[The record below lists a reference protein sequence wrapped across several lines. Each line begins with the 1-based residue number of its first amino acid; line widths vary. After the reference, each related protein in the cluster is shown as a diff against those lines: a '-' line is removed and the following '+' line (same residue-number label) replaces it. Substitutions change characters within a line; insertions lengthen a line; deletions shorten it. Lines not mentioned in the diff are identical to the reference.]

1 MTKTNLAAFLGPPQ
15 VVRWNKASYIK
26 KLKDIDLPEL
36 SVWNYG
42 PCDYHETPTPECQ
55 YQACGG
61 EPFKHQKKTAVF
73 SYTTERS
80 LVANSTGTGK
90 TISALLTLAIAHH
103 HGEEIRALVVVPT
116 TAVHQWY
123 SETRRWTPGFTA
135 ACIPSKTPEA
145 ERLATYARKWNVLI
159 VGYHAFQRDEKYFP
173 KVPIRQVIVD
183 DVDPS
188 LNTQNETYKALKK
201 VCDRSKLTIVQNAT
215 SLQAQSL
222 DSKILVPGGWVRM
235 RDVSVGDMVLTPNGR
250 PAPIQGISE
259 RKVAPVYRVTLSDGS
274 TTRASGDHLWRVKY
288 ASTAPG
294 NSSRKRIT
302 VEATLSTEEILRRGL
317 TVGKRGRLKFA
328 VPQPVLN
335 TPNVDLPLPPYTL
348 GVLIGDG
355 HLGGR
360 TMNFSSM
367 DREIVDRVRTD
378 LEGFAK
384 VTPVSRSGQS
394 TVYTLGS
401 EVRQKVGSAV
411 TDAVKSLGLHGHLS
425 YSKFIPEI
433 YQHSGYQQR
442 IDLLRGLMDTDGTS
456 NGGQVYYT
464 TSPQLAE
471 DVANLVRSLGGWAK
485 TTKRLRPEGCGYIH
499 YVSFNLP
506 LINPFHLPRKAVRWS
521 GGARRVRNIQSIE
534 LDGEEEVQCILVG
547 DSDHLYVTD
556 DYIVTHNTSLLQLYA
571 ASSLIG
577 GNDVWGSKTSFT
589 RTYVK
594 KGPVYVKTKKGPKR
608 VFKAIGYQNMKL
620 FKKKFDP
627 MSIRITYEDIVDD
640 VTIPD
645 LMTEQVYFD
654 LSKKQRIRYAELQ
667 QGVRTILNATTLTTS
682 QKSIGALAAFTIG
695 SQICSGLFSLKT
707 SDGGYEPDSDDASPK
722 LDWIMGKLKD
732 EWSDEKV
739 VVYAKFRGA
748 IRAIQDRLDNEGIG
762 HATIWGVVT
771 DPEER
776 KAEMDRFWTDPD
788 CKVMIISVSGERS
801 LNLQNASIL
810 VMWDLQLNPARVSQ
824 LAGRVR
830 RLGSKHK
837 RVFVFELLHSDT
849 QEERYMAALAA
860 RQTLFDYVYDVDDS
874 NVDSDNLLIE
884 KLDPDQVLRLI
895 QP

>member
-103 HGEEIRALVVVPT
+103 YGEEIRALVVVPT

-123 SETRRWTPGFTA
+123 SETRRWTPGFTTDY
-135 ACIPSKTPEA
+135 IPSKTPEA

-173 KVPIRQVIVD
+173 KVPIRQVIID

-215 SLQAQSL
+215 SLQ
-222 DSKILVPGGWVRM
+222 
-235 RDVSVGDMVLTPNGR
+235 
-250 PAPIQGISE
+250 
-259 RKVAPVYRVTLSDGS
+259 
-274 TTRASGDHLWRVKY
+274 
-288 ASTAPG
+288 
-294 NSSRKRIT
+294 
-302 VEATLSTEEILRRGL
+302 
-317 TVGKRGRLKFA
+317 
-328 VPQPVLN
+328 
-335 TPNVDLPLPPYTL
+335 
-348 GVLIGDG
+348 
-355 HLGGR
+355 
-360 TMNFSSM
+360 MN
-367 DREIVDRVRTD
+367 
-378 LEGFAK
+378 
-384 VTPVSRSGQS
+384 
-394 TVYTLGS
+394 
-401 EVRQKVGSAV
+401 
-411 TDAVKSLGLHGHLS
+411 
-425 YSKFIPEI
+425 
-433 YQHSGYQQR
+433 
-442 IDLLRGLMDTDGTS
+442 
-456 NGGQVYYT
+456 
-464 TSPQLAE
+464 
-471 DVANLVRSLGGWAK
+471 
-485 TTKRLRPEGCGYIH
+485 
-499 YVSFNLP
+499 
-506 LINPFHLPRKAVRWS
+506 
-521 GGARRVRNIQSIE
+521 
-534 LDGEEEVQCILVG
+534 
-547 DSDHLYVTD
+547 
-556 DYIVTHNTSLLQLYA
+556 LLQLYA

-722 LDWIMGKLKD
+722 LDWIMGKLND

-748 IRAIQDRLDNEGIG
+748 IRAIQGRLDNEGIG

>member
-103 HGEEIRALVVVPT
+103 YGEEIRALVVVPT

-215 SLQAQSL
+215 SLQ
-222 DSKILVPGGWVRM
+222 
-235 RDVSVGDMVLTPNGR
+235 
-250 PAPIQGISE
+250 
-259 RKVAPVYRVTLSDGS
+259 
-274 TTRASGDHLWRVKY
+274 
-288 ASTAPG
+288 
-294 NSSRKRIT
+294 
-302 VEATLSTEEILRRGL
+302 
-317 TVGKRGRLKFA
+317 
-328 VPQPVLN
+328 
-335 TPNVDLPLPPYTL
+335 
-348 GVLIGDG
+348 
-355 HLGGR
+355 
-360 TMNFSSM
+360 MN
-367 DREIVDRVRTD
+367 
-378 LEGFAK
+378 
-384 VTPVSRSGQS
+384 
-394 TVYTLGS
+394 
-401 EVRQKVGSAV
+401 
-411 TDAVKSLGLHGHLS
+411 
-425 YSKFIPEI
+425 
-433 YQHSGYQQR
+433 
-442 IDLLRGLMDTDGTS
+442 
-456 NGGQVYYT
+456 
-464 TSPQLAE
+464 
-471 DVANLVRSLGGWAK
+471 
-485 TTKRLRPEGCGYIH
+485 
-499 YVSFNLP
+499 
-506 LINPFHLPRKAVRWS
+506 
-521 GGARRVRNIQSIE
+521 
-534 LDGEEEVQCILVG
+534 
-547 DSDHLYVTD
+547 
-556 DYIVTHNTSLLQLYA
+556 LLQLYA

-722 LDWIMGKLKD
+722 LDWIMGKLND

-748 IRAIQDRLDNEGIG
+748 IRAIQGRLDNEGIG

>member
-103 HGEEIRALVVVPT
+103 YGEEIRALVVVPT

-215 SLQAQSL
+215 SLQ
-222 DSKILVPGGWVRM
+222 
-235 RDVSVGDMVLTPNGR
+235 
-250 PAPIQGISE
+250 
-259 RKVAPVYRVTLSDGS
+259 
-274 TTRASGDHLWRVKY
+274 
-288 ASTAPG
+288 
-294 NSSRKRIT
+294 
-302 VEATLSTEEILRRGL
+302 
-317 TVGKRGRLKFA
+317 
-328 VPQPVLN
+328 
-335 TPNVDLPLPPYTL
+335 
-348 GVLIGDG
+348 
-355 HLGGR
+355 
-360 TMNFSSM
+360 MN
-367 DREIVDRVRTD
+367 
-378 LEGFAK
+378 
-384 VTPVSRSGQS
+384 
-394 TVYTLGS
+394 
-401 EVRQKVGSAV
+401 
-411 TDAVKSLGLHGHLS
+411 
-425 YSKFIPEI
+425 
-433 YQHSGYQQR
+433 
-442 IDLLRGLMDTDGTS
+442 
-456 NGGQVYYT
+456 
-464 TSPQLAE
+464 
-471 DVANLVRSLGGWAK
+471 
-485 TTKRLRPEGCGYIH
+485 
-499 YVSFNLP
+499 
-506 LINPFHLPRKAVRWS
+506 
-521 GGARRVRNIQSIE
+521 
-534 LDGEEEVQCILVG
+534 
-547 DSDHLYVTD
+547 
-556 DYIVTHNTSLLQLYA
+556 LLQLYA